1 VTVQAMIRRGM
12 DPADMTMLAVS
23 KEAGVSVAMLYRR
36 DELFVLVQHANPQVQ
51 RRVAEQ
57 VYQRSLCQLQEE
69 LERTKVEV
77 TASQKETQIAKLGGR
92 RPQQEVIQLKKTLL
106 ALQRQVACLESL
118 LARCVCGVNLDVP
131 PCE

>member
-1 VTVQAMIRRGM
+1 MIRRGM

-36 DELFVLVQHANPQVQ
+36 DELFSLVQHANPLVQ

-69 LERTKVEV
+69 LKRAKAEV
-77 TASQKETQIAKLGGR
+77 AFSQKEAQIAKLGGR
-92 RPQQEVIQLKKTLL
+92 RPQQEVLQLKKTLL

-118 LARCVCGVNLDVP
+118 LARCACGVNSNLP
-131 PCE
+131 SYEQNHF